1 MLDYL
6 YRPEVVRVALV
17 VGVIVSVLFY
27 ERVQLT
33 TGGAVVPAYLA
44 LSLPAPLHVASTLL
58 AGFGTYFIVHR
69 IIGRRLIVYGRRKF
83 ELEVLV
89 GLGLVAVFAGLA
101 SALDGLDTQFS
112 GLAAVGFLVP
122 GVLAH
127 DMGRQRPGRT
137 VFAVLVTTGI
147 IAAIVFLYSSLL
159 SISPARVPE
168 GPQPA
173 TLTGYPPQLILP
185 AAAASVLIGMLVFAR
200 TGLRSG
206 GFISATYLALI
217 APRWADLVYAG
228 AAAGVTWLLV
238 VKIIMPKLLVFGRRK
253 LSTMIL
259 VGAIV
264 SWSLEV
270 IVVRVT
276 DESYVPWRGITVMAL
291 IVPALIAN
299 DAQRQGWERTLWGT
313 TLTTVGVYASMHL
326 VAAAART
333 LGWL

>member
-1 MLDYL
+1 MLEYL

-17 VGVIVSVLFY
+17 VGVVVSVLFY

-44 LSLPAPLHVASTLL
+44 ISLPAPLHVASTLL
-58 AGFGTYFIVHR
+58 AGFGSYVVVNRVIS
-69 IIGRRLIVYGRRKF
+69 RRAIVYGRRKF
-83 ELEVLV
+83 ELEVLI
-89 GLGLVAVFAGLA
+89 GLAFVAVLAGLA
-101 SALDGLDTQFS
+101 NAADGLDTQLG
-112 GLAAVGFLVP
+112 GLAAIGFLVP

-137 VFAVLVTTGI
+137 VLAVLATTVI

-159 SISPARVPE
+159 AISPAPLPE
-168 GPQPA
+168 GPEPA
-173 TLTGYPPQLILP
+173 SVTGYPPELLLP
-185 AAAASVLIGMLVFAR
+185 AAAASVLIGMLVFAK

-206 GFISATYLALI
+206 GFISATYLALV
-217 APRWADLVYAG
+217 APRWADLAFTLV
-228 AAAGVTWLLV
+228 AAGVTWLLV
-238 VKIIMPKLLVFGRRK
+238 VKLIMPRLLVFGRRK

-264 SWSLEV
+264 AWTLEV
-270 IVVRVT
+270 VVVFVT
-276 DESYVPWRGITVMAL
+276 DGAYDPWRGITVMAL
-291 IVPALIAN
+291 IVPALVAN

-313 TLTTVGVYASMHL
+313 TLTTVGVYAGMHL
-326 VAAAART
+326 VAAGAGA